1 MPRKLLP
8 KALKR
13 CPKSNKSP
21 NLVTLVKSFV
31 HCKTV
36 VCCKTNGL
44 LTGQTDRERQRE
56 NCVGEMKVM
65 VYMRERERERERE
78 RALFDRHPK
87 SIKCMLLGMIKIS
100 YNNKNKRELVD
111 KDPMS

>member
-1 MPRKLLP
+1 MLQNQWTIDRTNRPRETERKLCG
-8 KALKR
+8 R
-13 CPKSNKSP
+13 DE
-21 NLVTLVKSFV
+21 
-31 HCKTV
+31 
-36 VCCKTNGL
+36 GD
-44 LTGQTDRERQRE
+44 G
-56 NCVGEMKVM
+56 
-65 VYMRERERERERE
+65 VYERE

>member
-1 MPRKLLP
+1 M
-8 KALKR
+8 
-13 CPKSNKSP
+13 
-21 NLVTLVKSFV
+21 
-31 HCKTV
+31 
-36 VCCKTNGL
+36 
-44 LTGQTDRERQRE
+44 
-56 NCVGEMKVM
+56 GEMKVM
-65 VYMRERERERERE
+65 VYMRERE

>member
-1 MPRKLLP
+1 M
-8 KALKR
+8 
-13 CPKSNKSP
+13 
-21 NLVTLVKSFV
+21 
-31 HCKTV
+31 
-36 VCCKTNGL
+36 
-44 LTGQTDRERQRE
+44 
-56 NCVGEMKVM
+56 GEMKVM
-65 VYMRERERERERE
+65 VYMRERERERE